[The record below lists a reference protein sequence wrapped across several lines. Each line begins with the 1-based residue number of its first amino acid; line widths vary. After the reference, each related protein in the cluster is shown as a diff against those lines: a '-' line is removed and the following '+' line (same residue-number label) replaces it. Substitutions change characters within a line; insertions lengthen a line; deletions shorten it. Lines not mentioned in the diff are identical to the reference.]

1 MGARRLMGNRR
12 GFTLLEMIVVLAL
25 VAILAGIAVLNHHAM
40 RGRLDLG
47 MAARQVMMDLKQA
60 RMRAVAQH
68 VNYRIVFATGSA
80 SYRRQRKG
88 TSGYQDDGG
97 PTALPR
103 GILIAGCTATGDA
116 ISFVPRGNAGSFG
129 TVTVQNEHGEARSVT
144 VNIAGQVRV
153 Q

>member
-1 MGARRLMGNRR
+1 MGSQR

-25 VAILAGIAVLNHHAM
+25 VAILAGIAVLNHRAV
-40 RGRLDLG
+40 RARLNLG
-47 MAARQVMMDLKQA
+47 MAARQVMMDLRQT

-68 VNYRIVFATGSA
+68 ANYRIVFAAGGE

-88 TSGYQDDGG
+88 TGGYQDDGG
-97 PTALPR
+97 PTSLPR
-103 GILIAGCTATGDA
+103 GILIAACTAPGDA

-129 TVTVQNEHGEARSVT
+129 TVTVRNEHGDARSVT